1 MAASDSTP
9 RRPGERQWLADA
21 FGRALR
27 DLVSEREMDY
37 ATLADRSGIRQ
48 PALDRL
54 CAGIRLPDLDTL
66 FVIARALDLTP
77 EALIARTAIAIELKG
92 YEHDVAVVFRRAPRM
107 FRLVGSGGRETGDPF
122 NSWFDVVAAAMK
134 APETYSAIAIYC
146 RIAFFQPG

>member
-1 MAASDSTP
+1 MASSDSTA

-27 DLVSEREMDY
+27 DLVSERDMDY

-54 CAGIRLPDLDTL
+54 CAGTRLPDLDTL

-77 EALIARTAIAIELKG
+77 EALVARTA
-92 YEHDVAVVFRRAPRM
+92 
-107 FRLVGSGGRETGDPF
+107 
-122 NSWFDVVAAAMK
+122 WFDVVAAAMK